1 LDAQNPT
8 NHQKVQTISEDQ
20 FKKVTDCL
28 SDLAEKLRIAALLLV
43 DSTGRILAQKCRT
56 NLQMDKILIATLAG
70 NSYAA
75 AREMARIAQEDQNF
89 RMVLYEGEKYNIFIS
104 AVDRDRFLIVIFET
118 GVALGMVRLFTKR
131 TILQLTPLLKE
142 QSSASNEMDRIFNDR
157 FQSQLDQELDQSL
170 KEFE

>member
-1 LDAQNPT
+1 
-8 NHQKVQTISEDQ
+8 VY
-20 FKKVTDCL
+20 
-28 SDLAEKLRIAALLLV
+28 EKLRIAALLLV